1 MSPPSSTRPPGRP
14 VDAVKRQAM
23 IDTAWEL
30 FLRLGVSAVSME
42 AVAEGAGV
50 SKVTL
55 YRHFV
60 DKTALLEAG
69 VLAEMERI
77 EAAQSVAPASVD
89 DVDIAERLRHFGF
102 GITNFLASKNAIAFY
117 STLAGEL
124 SRHPDL
130 ARRFWDSGPGRTRAN
145 LTRLLEDANA
155 RGELAVTDPRQA
167 ADHLFGLW
175 QGFTNFAYA
184 LGILD
189 DDDIARRVDSAIEV
203 FLRAYAPPAPLQRPD

>member
-30 FLRLGVSAVSME
+30 FLSLGVSAVSME

-77 EAAQSVAPASVD
+77 EAAQSAAPASED
-89 DVDIAERLRHFGF
+89 DVDVAERLRRFGF
-102 GITNFLASKNAIAFY
+102 GIMHFLASKNAIAFY

-130 ARRFWDSGPGRTRAN
+130 AQRFWDSGPGRTRAN
-145 LTRLLEDANA
+145 LTRLLQDADA
-155 RGELAVTDPRQA
+155 RGELAVANPRQA
-167 ADHLFGLW
+167 ADQLFGLW
-175 QGFTNFAYA
+175 QGFTNFTYA
-184 LGILD
+184 LGIPD
-189 DDDIARRVDSAIEV
+189 DTDIATRVDSAVEV
-203 FLRAYAPPAPLQRPD
+203 FLRAYQLPDHSRE